1 VPDPREENPWF
12 AAGRRAVARS
22 ARRIEGE
29 PRARNVILFVG
40 DGMGVSTVTA
50 ARILEGQRRGDM
62 GEDNSLAF
70 EELSQLALSKTY
82 SADAQVPD
90 SASTMTAMVSGVKT
104 LSGVIG
110 VDTGIRIGDHT
121 SVEGARVLTILEE
134 AEMRGLSTGIVTTTT
149 VTHATPAG
157 CYAHA
162 PFRFWE
168 DDSRISPEAR
178 DDAFPDIARQL
189 LEFPWGNGL
198 EVALG
203 GGRTHFT
210 PRTSVDPE
218 YPSQSGGRLDGRD
231 LTAEWIEQTEAAAYV
246 WNQEQLDALD
256 LDETDHLL
264 GLFEPKNMN
273 WETDRGEDSGGEPSL
288 AEMTAVA
295 LEILSRDEDGFFLM
309 VEAGRI
315 DHGHHASNAER
326 ALTDTIA
333 LSDAVRV
340 ALESTDPRE
349 TLIVVTADH
358 SHTLTIAGYADR
370 GNPILGLVVGTG
382 FLSGGEPE
390 VAKDAL
396 GKPYTTLS
404 YANGPG
410 YTGAS
415 KSQPEGAH
423 HWGHRPCES
432 RPPFACSF
440 EGITAGR
447 PDLSEVDTQSPDY
460 LQEATVPM
468 GQETHSGED
477 VPIYA
482 GGARAGLFHGVR
494 EQSYIY
500 HAMVEALGWT
510 RAGRPTH

>member
-1 VPDPREENPWF
+1 
-12 AAGRRAVARS
+12 
-22 ARRIEGE
+22 
-29 PRARNVILFVG
+29 VILFIG

-50 ARILEGQRRGDM
+50 ARILEGQRRGGM

-70 EELSQLALSKTY
+70 EELSQLALSKVY
-82 SADAQVPD
+82 SADSQVPD
-90 SASTMTAMVSGVKT
+90 SASTMTAMVSGLKT
-104 LSGVIG
+104 RSGVIG
-110 VDTGIRIGDHT
+110 VDDGVRTGDHA
-121 SVEGARVLTILEE
+121 SVEGARVLTIVEE
-134 AEMRGLSTGIVTTTT
+134 AEMRGLATGIVTTTT

-157 CYAHA
+157 CYAHV

-168 DDSRISPEAR
+168 DDSRISSEAR
-178 DDAFPDIARQL
+178 EDGFPDIARQL
-189 LEFPWGNGL
+189 LEFPWGDGL

-203 GGRTHFT
+203 GGRAHFT
-210 PRTSVDPE
+210 PRTSADPE
-218 YPSQSGGRLDGRD
+218 YPTLSGGRLDGRD
-231 LTAEWIEQTEAAAYV
+231 LTAEWVEQAEGSRYI
-246 WNQEQLDALD
+246 WNQQQLDALD
-256 LDETDHLL
+256 LTETEKLL
-264 GLFEPKNMN
+264 GLFEPKNMH
-273 WETDRGEDSGGEPSL
+273 WETDRAEDPAGEPSL

-295 LEILSRDEDGFFLM
+295 LEILSRDEEGFFLM

-315 DHGHHASNAER
+315 DHAHHASNAER

-358 SHTLTIAGYADR
+358 SHTLTIAGYPDR
-370 GNPILGLVVGTG
+370 GNPILGLVMGTG
-382 FLSGGEPE
+382 YLSSGESGLT
-390 VAKDAL
+390 KDAL
-396 GKPYTTLS
+396 GKPYTTLT

-423 HWGHRPCES
+423 YWGHQPCQR
-432 RPPFACSF
+432 RPPFECSF
-440 EGITAGR
+440 KGIRVGR
-447 PDLSEVDTQSPDY
+447 PDLAEVDTQSPDY

-468 GQETHSGED
+468 SQETHAGED

-494 EQSYIY
+494 EQNYIY

-510 RAGRPTH
+510 RGGRPAD